1 MVSNAAEMSRDRRK
15 VVKQCCGDSTVTR
28 DLTYVLSKQ
37 LMYSVMLY
45 MTASVQYFLKCL
57 QVFVAIYL
65 CNIYSDGAV
74 IVYFSCSNIT
84 EQIARAV

>member
-1 MVSNAAEMSRDRRK
+1 MRLKCQGTEERSSNSVA
-15 VVKQCCGDSTVTR
+15 VTR
-28 DLTYVLSKQ
+28 PLPDLTYVLSKQ

-45 MTASVQYFLKCL
+45 MTALVQYFLKCL